1 MFDIADEYMITN
13 NNPPIFLLQKYKLSN
28 NNVLQES
35 LRNTYYGSV
44 QMLRLYLQTVC
55 ININRVKH
63 RTIEFFSVFS
73 KLIIQMD
80 SFICMLKFPI

>member
-44 QMLRLYLQTVC
+44 QMLRLYLQTV
-55 ININRVKH
+55 
-63 RTIEFFSVFS
+63 EEE
-73 KLIIQMD
+73 
-80 SFICMLKFPI
+80 